1 MSPCVAFWFHNNIGQ
16 AVLQINFE
24 KISLKFSK
32 VCYSV
37 SYDFLMKDLRFSLIE
52 FDLGVRNMKSLVI
65 AEKPSV
71 ARDIARVL
79 GANQKNGG
87 VLEGKKYVVTWALG
101 HLITLADPEEYDKK
115 YEKWEMSTLPMMPKD
130 MKLVVIRQT
139 GKQFSVVKTQL
150 FRKDIEEIIIATDA
164 GREGELVAR
173 WILEKAGCHK
183 PIKRLWISSVTDK
196 AIKEGFANLKDGHA
210 YDNLYRAAVAR
221 AEADW
226 LVGMNGTRALT
237 CKYNAQLSCGRVQ
250 TPTLAMIARRE
261 EEIRQFTPKEYYGV
275 SVETQDVKWTWRDEK
290 TKSFRTFSREKAEE
304 IRRKTETASLEVTRI
319 EEKTKKSMA
328 PGLYDL
334 TTLQREANQKYGFSA
349 KETLN
354 IMQRLYE
361 NHKVL
366 TYPRTDSRYI
376 GKDIVPTIRERLK
389 ACGIGPYRKL
399 AGALMNKPVQANS
412 SFVDD
417 KKVSD
422 HHAIIPTEQ
431 FVQLDHMTN
440 EERKIYDMVVRRFLA
455 VLYPPFEYQ
464 QVTME
469 AKAAGETFAASGKV
483 VKSQGWKEVYEGGD
497 QEESEED
504 EEKLKD
510 QRLPKMQTGQKLKV
524 LRAAL
529 NTGKTKPPARFTEA
543 TLLAAMENPV
553 KFMETR
559 DKEAVKTIGE
569 TGGLGTVAT
578 RADIIEKLFHSF
590 MMEKK
595 GNEIHITS
603 KAKQLLELVPE
614 DLKKPELTADWEMK
628 LSQIAK
634 GKIRQGDFLHEIRD
648 YTCEIVD
655 EIKSGEGTFRHDNL
669 TNKVCPRCGKKL
681 LAVNGKNSKMLV
693 CQDRECGYRETIS
706 RTTNARCPKCHK
718 RMEMYVKGKEET
730 FICACGYKEKLSAFQ
745 ARRKKEG
752 AGVGKRDVQNYLRRQ
767 QKEANEPVNNAFA
780 QALSGIKL

>member
-1 MSPCVAFWFHNNIGQ
+1 
-16 AVLQINFE
+16 
-24 KISLKFSK
+24 
-32 VCYSV
+32 
-37 SYDFLMKDLRFSLIE
+37 
-52 FDLGVRNMKSLVI
+52 MKSLVI

-87 VLEGKKYVVTWALG
+87 ILEGKNYVVTWALG
-101 HLITLADPEEYDKK
+101 HLVTLADPEEYDRK
-115 YEKWEMSTLPMMPKD
+115 YEKWEMATLPMLPKE

-139 GKQFSVVKTQL
+139 GRQFSVVKTQL
-150 FRKDIEEIIIATDA
+150 FRKDIGEIIIATDA

-196 AIKEGFANLKDGHA
+196 AIKEGFANLKDGHD

-250 TPTLAMIARRE
+250 TPTLAMIAKRE
-261 EEIRQFTPKEYYGV
+261 EEIRKFVPKEYYGI
-275 SVETQDVKWTWRDEK
+275 SLETQDVKWTWRDEK
-290 TKSFRTFSREKAEE
+290 TKSFRTFSRERAEQIKGRLENAALEITSVEKKAK
-304 IRRKTETASLEVTRI
+304 KT
-319 EEKTKKSMA
+319 MA

-334 TTLQREANQKYGFSA
+334 TTLQREANLKYGFSA

-376 GKDIVPTIRERLK
+376 GKDIVPTIKERLK

-399 AGALMNKPVQANS
+399 AGAFMNKPVQVNG

-455 VLYPPFEYQ
+455 VLYPASQYE

-483 VKSQGWKEVYEGGD
+483 IKSLGWREVYEGGAD
-497 QEESEED
+497 DDLED
-504 EEKLKD
+504 EADDEKKLKD
-510 QRLPKMQTGQKLKV
+510 QRLPEMKTGTRLKI
-524 LRAAL
+524 LKTSL

-559 DKEAVKTIGE
+559 DKEAVKTLGE

-634 GKIRQGDFLHEIRD
+634 GRIRQGDFLHQIRD

-655 EIKSGEGTFRHDNL
+655 EIKTGEGTFRHDNL
-669 TNKVCPRCGKKL
+669 TNKVCPQCGKKL

-718 RMEMYVKGKEET
+718 RMEMYVKGKEEI
-730 FICACGYKEKLSAFQ
+730 FVCQCGYKEKLSAFQ
-745 ARRKKEG
+745 ARRQKEG

>member
-32 VCYSV
+32 VCYTV

-130 MKLVVIRQT
+130 MKLVVISQT

>member
-1 MSPCVAFWFHNNIGQ
+1 
-16 AVLQINFE
+16 
-24 KISLKFSK
+24 
-32 VCYSV
+32 
-37 SYDFLMKDLRFSLIE
+37 
-52 FDLGVRNMKSLVI
+52 MKSLVI

-87 VLEGKKYVVTWALG
+87 ILEGKNYVVTWALG
-101 HLITLADPEEYDKK
+101 HLVTLADPEEYDRK
-115 YEKWEMSTLPMMPKD
+115 YEKWEMATLPMLPKE

-139 GKQFSVVKTQL
+139 GRQFSVVKTQL
-150 FRKDIEEIIIATDA
+150 FRKDIGEIIIATDA

-196 AIKEGFANLKDGHA
+196 AIKEGFANLKDGHD

-250 TPTLAMIARRE
+250 TPTLAMIAKRE
-261 EEIRQFTPKEYYGV
+261 EEIRKFVPKEYYGI
-275 SVETQDVKWTWRDEK
+275 SLETQDVKWTWRDEK
-290 TKSFRTFSREKAEE
+290 TKSFRTFSRERAEQIKGRLENAALEITSVEKKAK
-304 IRRKTETASLEVTRI
+304 KT
-319 EEKTKKSMA
+319 MA

-334 TTLQREANQKYGFSA
+334 TTLQREANLKYGFSA

-376 GKDIVPTIRERLK
+376 GKDIVPTIKERLK

-399 AGALMNKPVQANS
+399 VGALMNKPVQVNG

-417 KKVSD
+417 KRVSD

-455 VLYPPFEYQ
+455 VLYPASQYE

-483 VKSQGWKEVYEGGD
+483 IKSMGWKEVYEGGAD
-497 QEESEED
+497 DDLED
-504 EEKLKD
+504 EADDEKKLKD
-510 QRLPKMQTGQKLKV
+510 QRLPEMKTGTRLKI
-524 LRAAL
+524 LKTSL

-559 DKEAVKTIGE
+559 DKEAVKTLGE

-634 GKIRQGDFLHEIRD
+634 GRIRQGDFLHQIRD

-655 EIKSGEGTFRHDNL
+655 EIKTGEGTFRHDNL
-669 TNKVCPRCGKKL
+669 TNKVCPQCGKKL

-730 FICACGYKEKLSAFQ
+730 FVCQCGYKEKLSAFQ
-745 ARRKKEG
+745 ARRQKEG

>member
-1 MSPCVAFWFHNNIGQ
+1 
-16 AVLQINFE
+16 
-24 KISLKFSK
+24 
-32 VCYSV
+32 
-37 SYDFLMKDLRFSLIE
+37 
-52 FDLGVRNMKSLVI
+52 MKSLVI

-87 VLEGKKYVVTWALG
+87 ILEGKNYVVTWALG
-101 HLITLADPEEYDKK
+101 HLVTLADPEEYDRK
-115 YEKWEMSTLPMMPKD
+115 YEKWEMATLPMLPKE

-139 GKQFSVVKTQL
+139 GRQFSVVKTQL
-150 FRKDIEEIIIATDA
+150 FRKDIGEIIIATDA

-196 AIKEGFANLKDGHA
+196 AIKEGFANLKDGHD

-250 TPTLAMIARRE
+250 TPTLAMIAKRE
-261 EEIRQFTPKEYYGV
+261 EEIRKFVPKEYFGI
-275 SVETQDVKWTWRDEK
+275 SLETQDVKWTWRDEK
-290 TKSFRTFSREKAEE
+290 TKSFHTFSRERAEQIKGRLENAALEITSVEKKAK
-304 IRRKTETASLEVTRI
+304 KT
-319 EEKTKKSMA
+319 MA

-334 TTLQREANQKYGFSA
+334 TTLQREANLKYGFSA

-376 GKDIVPTIRERLK
+376 GKDIVPTIKERLK

-399 AGALMNKPVQANS
+399 AGALMNKPVQVNG

-417 KKVSD
+417 KRVSD

-455 VLYPPFEYQ
+455 VLYPASQYE

-469 AKAAGETFAASGKV
+469 AKVAGETFAASGKV
-483 VKSQGWKEVYEGGD
+483 IKSLGWKEVYEGGAD
-497 QEESEED
+497 DDLED
-504 EEKLKD
+504 EADDEKKLKD
-510 QRLPKMQTGQKLKV
+510 QRLPEMKTGTRLKI
-524 LRAAL
+524 LKTSL

-559 DKEAVKTIGE
+559 DKEAAKTLGE

-634 GKIRQGDFLHEIRD
+634 GRIRQGDFLHQIRD

-655 EIKSGEGTFRHDNL
+655 EIKTGEGTFRHDNL
-669 TNKVCPRCGKKL
+669 TNKVCPQCGKKL

-730 FICACGYKEKLSAFQ
+730 FVCQCGYKEKLSAFQ
-745 ARRKKEG
+745 ARRQKEG